1 MKIRIILH
9 IVLSIFIIVQMI
21 RHSQTTQTEP
31 GITPELFQNSSVIE
45 NNNTN
50 CKKMIKFYDK
60 QLMIQKLSYPEN
72 VSVEIHQSLSFHINP
87 KILIDEAQFSIT
99 MNGDFYQLHQ
109 TESLKIKFIQ
119 PQIINLFLI
128 HIKVS
133 QFDYQ
138 NFYNSEIDELQVR
151 RIKIFGI
158 YKNQEFLL
166 LNKQIF
172 KRNDRDI
179 YFKSSNSR
187 KYLKV
192 YVVCKMALCENAYR
206 SFRMQFISQT
216 QQTHIYPVTLYQIND
231 IELLQ
236 FGSVII

>member
-9 IVLSIFIIVQMI
+9 LLLSIFIIVQMI
-21 RHSQTTQTEP
+21 RHSNIKP
-31 GITPELFQNSSVIE
+31 AKPITYPEVFDNHTINQNNSDLKII
-45 NNNTN
+45 T
-50 CKKMIKFYDK
+50 KFYDK

-72 VSVEIHQSLSFHINP
+72 VTVEIYQSSNFHVNP

-99 MNGDFYQLHQ
+99 MNGDFYNFHES
-109 TESLKIKFIQ
+109 ESLKIKFTK
-119 PQIINLFLI
+119 PQIVNLFLI
-128 HIKVS
+128 HIKVN

-138 NFYNSEIDELQVR
+138 NFYNSDIDIFQVK
-151 RIKIFGI
+151 RIKIYGT
-158 YKNQEFLL
+158 YRNKEFLL

-192 YVVCKMALCENAYR
+192 YIVCKFSLCENAYR
-206 SFRMQFISQT
+206 SYRLQFISATDYIQ
-216 QQTHIYPVTLYQIND
+216 IYPVTLYQIND

-236 FGSVII
+236 IGSVMI

>member
-9 IVLSIFIIVQMI
+9 LLLSIFIIVQMI
-21 RHSQTTQTEP
+21 RHTKTNQVKSKINQEAFNNHNINQSDANLNK
-31 GITPELFQNSSVIE
+31 IT
-45 NNNTN
+45 
-50 CKKMIKFYDK
+50 KFYDK

-72 VSVEIHQSLSFHINP
+72 VSVDIHQSSSFHLNP

-99 MNGDFYQLHQ
+99 MNRDFYQLHK
-109 TESLKIKFIQ
+109 TESLKIKFIK
-119 PQIINLFLI
+119 PQIANLFLV

-138 NFYNSEIDELQVR
+138 NFYNSEIDKFQVK
-151 RIKIFGI
+151 RIKIFGT
-158 YKNQEFLL
+158 YKNKEFLL
-166 LNKQIF
+166 LNKKIF

-192 YVVCKMALCENAYR
+192 YIVCKILLCENAYR
-206 SFRMQFISQT
+206 SYQLQFISST
-216 QQTHIYPVTLYQIND
+216 DYSHIYPVTLYQIND

-236 FGSVII
+236 LGRVMI